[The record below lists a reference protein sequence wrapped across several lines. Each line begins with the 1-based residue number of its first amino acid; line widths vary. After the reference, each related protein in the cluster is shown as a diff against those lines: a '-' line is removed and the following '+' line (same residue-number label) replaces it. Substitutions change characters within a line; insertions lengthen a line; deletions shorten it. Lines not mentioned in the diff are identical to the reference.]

1 MNKSVINVPIVCPI
15 LILMESAQ
23 AEYCCYG
30 DHLSLTQL
38 YFTSVYLEPGSVGSS
53 GNACISETR
62 VFVFPGSVFG
72 TTVPG

>member
-1 MNKSVINVPIVCPI
+1 MTVPTVCPI
-15 LILMESAQ
+15 LMLMESAQ
-23 AEYCCYG
+23 AEDCCYG
-30 DHLSLTQL
+30 YHLNLTQL

-62 VFVFPGSVFG
+62 VFVFPGSVYG